1 MRNHVR
7 FDREVTK
14 FSTPIDVS
22 YFMVEDRMEMGR
34 EREFKGKRKILEEKE
49 RLSMD

>member
-7 FDREVTK
+7 IDKKVTK
-14 FSTPIDVS
+14 FSTLIDVS
-22 YFMVEDRMEMGR
+22 YFMVEDRMER
-34 EREFKGKRKILEEKE
+34 EKERVFKEKEKRE